1 MSDNKVITILENRE
15 SAKKNLQILEAFF
28 EDWNANILFL
38 YVGKNNIIGFPHPDY
53 IFNNDDKHKYARIAF
68 YTYNDV
74 GDDSIIVYM
83 NETLDITTI
92 TSVSDNSNAND
103 MKTFKVHFEAI
114 GRAGRVDA
122 DSIKCVVSNSN
133 IVNYKTATD
142 EEYPKVIVTE
152 DPYLDNENNERY
164 GIGLWIDITGMRYIL
179 VNVDKSISANSVPI
193 NADHFPTSYT
203 AEYLNDVNKDPDK
216 NLLNIDDL
224 LIDRTIATSTDY
236 NTNNSDR
243 IAELEEKN
251 KYDPHQYYQNTVQ
264 YNPTYEPRSAGTEEV
279 VQGTTI
285 IAPVLDRILTLD
297 PVKQTFSVK
306 QDGIYALQ
314 LKNGFYLLQGESRL
328 DLKVYIGTN
337 QIKEMSISSYLT
349 SNGEEDSR
357 KAIKNMYSSQVYIVP
372 LKTTDEIKLT
382 ATWGNIE
389 DIVMEN
395 ETMITCTAL
404 QYNVQE

>member
-53 IFNNDDKHKYARIAF
+53 IFNNDDKHRYARIAF
-68 YTYNDV
+68 YTYNDI

-92 TSVSDNSNAND
+92 TSVSDNSNANN

-152 DPYLDNENNERY
+152 DPYLDNESKERY

-179 VNVDKSISANSVPI
+179 VNVDKSLSANSVPI

-224 LIDRTIATSTDY
+224 LTDRTITTSIDY

-243 IAELEEKN
+243 IEELEEKN
-251 KYDPHQYYQNTVQ
+251 KYDPHQFHQNTVQ

-279 VQGTTI
+279 IQGTTI